1 MKILIE
7 KEYFYTT
14 SERVDSTDYCR
25 QQLKQRGR
33 CLHPPQGWLQG
44 HPPGMEVEL
53 DAILGYEKNQKGSM
67 ETTSKRNGHSPKN
80 LKSQYGEFQI
90 YVPRDRNSEFEPK
103 PVPRYQRDVSGI
115 EEKVIPLYGR
125 GMGTRD
131 MHDQLQDSMGCQG
144 LSRKMCKFYKIF
156 LPAVFKAA
164 GFTWQNQYCS
174 YLRMRACILSS
185 IASWLR
191 TNAQLAT
198 GRPFHFL
205 YSSTTRR

>member
-1 MKILIE
+1 MNLFESNSTYEELIQHMEEYGYSSCHIQHVKREMK
-7 KEYFYTT
+7 
-14 SERVDSTDYCR
+14 
-25 QQLKQRGR
+25 
-33 CLHPPQGWLQG
+33 WLS
-44 HPPGMEVEL
+44 
-53 DAILGYEKNQKGSM
+53 A
-67 ETTSKRNGHSPKN
+67 
-80 LKSQYGEFQI
+80 SQE
-90 YVPRDRNSEFEPK
+90 
-103 PVPRYQRDVSGI
+103 
-115 EEKVIPLYGR
+115 
-125 GMGTRD
+125 
-131 MHDQLQDSMGCQG
+131 G

-205 YSSTTRR
+205 YSSTIRR